1 MSFVP
6 ARRRVRLDIPEDRR
20 VRHRSPR
27 VVAGQDRRQVEPKAV
42 DVHLLDPVPQ
52 TVHDHPADDR
62 LVSIQSIPA
71 TGIVGVSRAALFEDV
86 VSRVVDPAKTERRP
100 RVIAL
105 GGVVEHHVEDD
116 LDARPVEG
124 FHHVSE
130 LIDGAE
136 RVTTRAI
143 GRVRREEGHG
153 LITPVVHQAWRAS
166 LWVER
171 KYRQQLHGGDPESFQ
186 IGNLLD
192 QPGER
197 AAGSS
202 RRPRNYGWLVNPRTC
217 IS

>member
-20 VRHRSPR
+20 VRHRMPR

-42 DVHLLDPVPQ
+42 DVHLLDPVAQ

-62 LVSIQSIPA
+62 LVSVQGIPA

-86 VSRVVDPAKTERRP
+86 VSRVVDPTETERRP

-124 FHHVSE
+124 FHHVPE

-136 RVTTRAI
+136 RVAARAI
-143 GRVRREEGHG
+143 GRVRREEGHR
-153 LITPVVHQAWRAS
+153 LITPVVHHARRAS
-166 LWVER
+166 LWVKR
-171 KYRQQLHGGDPESFQ
+171 KHRQQLHGGDPECLQ
-186 IGNLLD
+186 IGDLLD
-192 QPGER
+192 QPGDTCR
-197 AAGSS
+197 GTSP
-202 RRPRNYGWLVNPRTC
+202 RPRNSGGG
-217 IS
+217 